1 MTDTGEFAF
10 APRGFGFGVDI
21 VDGKREGGVFIMFW
35 KRRGD
40 GKGKCVNNRI
50 GYDRYRKAGR

>member
-1 MTDTGEFAF
+1 MRYDMTDTGEFAF

-35 KRRGD
+35 KRRGEEVAEM
-40 GKGKCVNNRI
+40 GRGCV
-50 GYDRYRKAGR
+50 